1 MNCEP
6 VEGEDMVSIE
16 QAQKEFEPSVTY
28 LNTATSGL
36 PPRASW
42 KALQDALTSWQ
53 AGTSNAVSYDE
64 PIGRAT
70 TAYGE
75 LVGVAPELIAI
86 GSQVS
91 VFAALVAAGLPTDS
105 EILIAEGEFTSL
117 TFPFLVRGHRVR
129 EVPLERLAD
138 EVRPDTAL
146 VAVSAVQ
153 SSDGRV
159 ADLTALRATGVR
171 VLLDTT
177 QAVGWLPV
185 DASQYAFTVAGGYK
199 WMLAPRGTAFFTVQ
213 PEYLDELTPITA
225 NWYAGTDPWDSIY
238 GTPLRLAPD
247 ARRFNLSPAW
257 HSWVAAAPAL
267 ELLRDIGIDE
277 LYRHDVGLASRF
289 RAELGLAEPAFA
301 SAIVSAAT
309 DDAVPGLLA
318 DHGIVGAM
326 RAGRLRLAFHLST
339 TEADVEHAVDVLRGH
354 LRD

>member
-1 MNCEP
+1 
-6 VEGEDMVSIE
+6 MVSIE
-16 QAQKEFEPSVTY
+16 QAQQEFDPSVTY

-42 KALQDALTSWQ
+42 DALQDALSSWR
-53 AGTSNAVSYDE
+53 AGRANAVGYDD
-64 PIGRAT
+64 PIGRARA
-70 TAYGE
+70 AYGE
-75 LVGVAPELIAI
+75 LVEVPPELIAV

-91 VFAALVAAGLPTDS
+91 AYAGMVASWLPTDR
-105 EILIAEGEFTSL
+105 EVLIAEGEFTSI
-117 TFPFLVRGHRVR
+117 TFPFLVGGHRVR

-138 EVRPDTAL
+138 EVRLDTAL

-159 ADLTALRATGVR
+159 ADLEALRATGVP

-177 QAVGWLPV
+177 QAVGWLPI

-199 WMLAPRGTAFFTVQ
+199 WMLAPRGTAFLTVQ
-213 PEYLDELTPITA
+213 PEYLGELTPILA

-257 HSWVAAAPAL
+257 HSWVGAAPAL
-267 ELLRDIGIDE
+267 ELLRDVGIDA

-289 RAELGLAEPAFA
+289 RAELGLADPKLA

-318 DHGIVGAM
+318 EHGIVGAM

-339 TEADVEHAVDVLRGH
+339 TEDDLDHAVGVLRGH
-354 LRD
+354 LHD